1 MNRHRVTKKG
11 ISLWIPHSGQG
22 ADLIAVIAG
31 WLVMLFK
38 DIATIKKG
46 KWLKLGGMLA
56 TRIVLDADNGIS
68 QDGAGKK
75 FPPYSRRNAGVGWRR
90 IKTKKGIRNVFI
102 DSYYNLKKDGKA
114 APKGP
119 GVSRQVSPPNLR
131 LTSTMLNSIK
141 AQRATKESVEI
152 NYRDGLKVLG
162 NANPPKKLKKPRRNI
177 YGLNDKNW
185 KFAGDFI
192 ADEIDLNI
200 FKFSRKSIIMDV
212 KV

>member
-1 MNRHRVTKKG
+1 M
-11 ISLWIPHSGQG
+11 GQG
-22 ADLIAVIAG
+22 ADLIADIVG

-46 KWLKLGGMLA
+46 KWLELGGMLA

-75 FPPYSRRNAGVGWRR
+75 FPPYSSNYSKLKASG
-90 IKTKKGIRNVFI
+90 KASKKG
-102 DSYYNLKKDGKA
+102 
-114 APKGP
+114 
-119 GVSRQVSPPNLR
+119 VSSDRQVSPPNLR

-185 KFAGDFI
+185 EFAGDFI

-200 FKFSRKSIIMDV
+200 FKFSRKSIIMNV